1 MVSASAQVT
10 LNFLPL
16 GSSQYKPWG
25 HEVSTGSG
33 SDWVPICAMV
43 ESSRTVTRSLPLS
56 VLTSSPTRQ
65 RRLCGLLVIAKQ
77 ANSLRYMLRLP
88 PMVSAEQT
96 RAQILDGRVMA
107 DQIKQEVTADVA
119 RLLTGHRVKPRLA
132 AVLVGDDDASAVYV
146 RNKVRACAEV
156 GIESAQLALPA
167 STNTTDLLTVVARL
181 NQHEDVDGILVQLPL
196 PKQIDDASIL
206 EAVDPAKDVDA
217 FHPTNVGL
225 LAMGRPRFVPCTP
238 AGIIEL
244 LDRNRIEIAG
254 TNACVVG
261 RSQIVGRPV
270 ASLLLQRHATVTIC
284 HSQTR
289 DLPSVTR
296 QADILVAA
304 IGRPAFI
311 RGEFI
316 KPGATAID
324 VGVNK
329 ITDAAEARALFGAE
343 AGKRIEAI
351 TKRGYTLV
359 GDVHPAE
366 ADLVA
371 GQRTPV
377 PGGVG
382 LLTVAM
388 LMRNTLQAA
397 KWRRN
402 V

>member
-1 MVSASAQVT
+1 MDAREA
-10 LNFLPL
+10 
-16 GSSQYKPWG
+16 
-25 HEVSTGSG
+25 
-33 SDWVPICAMV
+33 
-43 ESSRTVTRSLPLS
+43 
-56 VLTSSPTRQ
+56 
-65 RRLCGLLVIAKQ
+65 RRG
-77 ANSLRYMLRLP
+77 
-88 PMVSAEQT
+88 E
-96 RAQILDGRVMA
+96 ILDGRSIA
-107 DQIKQEVTADVA
+107 GQIKHEVAQEVQ
-119 RLLTGHRVKPRLA
+119 RLRDDQGFKPRLC

-156 GIESAQLALPA
+156 GINSEQLALPD
-167 STNTTDLLTVVARL
+167 STTTENLLTVVRKL
-181 NQHEDVDGILVQLPL
+181 NENKDVDGILVQLPL
-196 PKQIDDASIL
+196 PKHIEEASII
-206 EAVDPAKDVDA
+206 EAVDPARDVDG

-244 LDRNRIEIAG
+244 LERNKIEIAG
-254 TNACVVG
+254 ANACIVG

-284 HSQTR
+284 HSRTR

-296 QADILVAA
+296 QADILIAA
-304 IGRPAFI
+304 VGRAGFV
-311 RGEFI
+311 RRDFI
-316 KPGATAID
+316 KPGATVID
-324 VGVNK
+324 VGINK
-329 ITDAAEARALFGAE
+329 ITDAAEARALFGDEAE
-343 AGKRIEAI
+343 KRIEAI
-351 TKRGYTLV
+351 ARRGYTLV

-371 GQRTPV
+371 GKRTPV

-397 KWRRN
+397 KWRRG